1 VRRHFDIFIFLLNE
15 NFKGWSMS
23 NPMVVVD
30 GLRMR
35 RDARTVLEDV
45 TFRFCSGER
54 LVIAGTTGAGK
65 STLLRIMSGLL
76 HAEGGHV
83 YFEGEKVKG
92 PMERLIPGH
101 PGIAYLSQ
109 HFELRKNY
117 RVIDELEAWSRMDPG
132 RHGQVFDICNIRHLL
147 GRMTM
152 DLSGGERQRTALA
165 RALLTG
171 PRLLLL
177 DEPFSNLDMAHR
189 ERMRAMIN
197 EVCRTMNI
205 SCLMIL
211 HEAADIMSWADRVL
225 VLQDGRIVQDSSP
238 VDLYRHPVNEEAA
251 GLLGIFRVTE
261 DPRIW
266 NLFQQD
272 PVPGSRLLLR
282 PDSFR
287 VRDQSDQSPGA
298 LVEDVTF
305 LGAYSLLTVR
315 LGSSLLQVAV
325 TNSDIRAGDVIDL
338 EPNWATAVSW

>member
-1 VRRHFDIFIFLLNE
+1 
-15 NFKGWSMS
+15 MS

-30 GLRMR
+30 GLRMS
-35 RDARTVLEDV
+35 RDSRPVLEDV
-45 TFRFCSGER
+45 SFRFRSGER

-65 STLLRIMSGLL
+65 STLLRIMSGHLQ
-76 HAEGGHV
+76 ADAGHV

-117 RVIDELEAWSRMDPG
+117 RVIDELEAWSRIDPD
-132 RHGQVFDICNIRHLL
+132 RHGQVYDICNIRHLL

-189 ERMRAMIN
+189 ERMRSMIR
-197 EVCRTMNI
+197 EVCTALQI
-205 SCLMIL
+205 TSVMIL
-211 HEAADIMSWADRVL
+211 HEAADIMSWAERVL
-225 VLQDGRIVQDSSP
+225 VLQEGRIVQDSP
-238 VDLYRHPVNEEAA
+238 PEDLYRHPVNEEAA
-251 GLLGIFRVTE
+251 GLLGVFHVTG
-261 DPRIW
+261 DPRVW
-266 NLFQQD
+266 NLFGQD
-272 PVPGSRLLLR
+272 PMPGTRLLLR

-287 VRDQSDQSPGA
+287 ISDQNEGA
-298 LVEDVTF
+298 QEAWVENVIF
-305 LGAYSLLTVR
+305 LGTYTMLQVR
-315 LGSSLLQVAV
+315 LGDTRLQIATTKRNVR
-325 TNSDIRAGDVIDL
+325 SGDAIQLVPD
-338 EPNWATAVSW
+338 WATAVSW

>member
-1 VRRHFDIFIFLLNE
+1 LINF
-15 NFKGWSMS
+15 FKGWSMS

-30 GLRMR
+30 GLRMS
-35 RDARTVLEDV
+35 RDGRPVLEDV
-45 TFRFCSGER
+45 SFRFGAGER
-54 LVIAGTTGAGK
+54 VVIAGTTGAGK

-76 HAEGGHV
+76 QADAGHV
-83 YFEGEKVKG
+83 YFEGNKVKG

-117 RVIDELEAWSRMDPG
+117 RVLDELEAWSRIDPD
-132 RHGQVFDICNIRHLL
+132 RHGQVFEICNISHLL

-189 ERMRAMIN
+189 ERMRFMIN
-197 EVCRTMNI
+197 EVSSTFEITCV
-205 SCLMIL
+205 MIL
-211 HEAADIMSWADRVL
+211 HEAADIMSWAERVL
-225 VLQDGRIVQDSSP
+225 VLQAGCIVQDGTP
-238 VDLYRHPVNEEAA
+238 VELYRHPVNEEAA

-261 DPRIW
+261 DPLIC
-266 NLFQQD
+266 NLFHLD
-272 PVPGSRLLLR
+272 PVTGSRLLLR

-287 VRDQSDQSPGA
+287 VCGRAEELPVA
-298 LVEDVTF
+298 LVEEVAF
-305 LGAYSLLTVR
+305 LGAYRLITVR
-315 LGSSLLQVAV
+315 LGDSRFQVAV
-325 TNSDIRAGDVIDL
+325 TDSTVCAGDMVAL
-338 EPNWATAVSW
+338 EPRWATDVNW